1 MALKPPTTYSRA
13 VRRTLQWLV
22 KDEWID
28 RSLEATGETCYLL
41 CHAQRL
47 HESFERLPL
56 PADNPRCLVVGSW
69 GIEVPYLYELGWHDI
84 VCLCAPRHK
93 VGRRQSV
100 TRTHPNTDKEYPFTL
115 IEHDVESGRL
125 PFEAD
130 TFSLIVFWGC
140 FEHLRR
146 DPEYALYELN
156 RVSKPGAVIS
166 LVTDNAIS
174 FQATHS
180 LLRGNPM
187 PMRLHW
193 PESEGHWRLYS
204 PREIEELLRGTGWQ
218 ADLLTSIVPDPPVYW
233 RWWKRWLFKR
243 LVSNYRE
250 GFGLA
255 EPYWNAFVLAQG
267 TKVAQPSRTYPRWL
281 YKDERI
287 MQLKLRMMELVSH
300 EPAAC
305 LTA

>member
-1 MALKPPTTYSRA
+1 
-13 VRRTLQWLV
+13 
-22 KDEWID
+22 
-28 RSLEATGETCYLL
+28 
-41 CHAQRL
+41 
-47 HESFERLPL
+47 
-56 PADNPRCLVVGSW
+56 
-69 GIEVPYLYELGWHDI
+69 
-84 VCLCAPRHK
+84 
-93 VGRRQSV
+93 
-100 TRTHPNTDKEYPFTL
+100 
-115 IEHDVESGRL
+115 
-125 PFEAD
+125 
-130 TFSLIVFWGC
+130 
-140 FEHLRR
+140 
-146 DPEYALYELN
+146 
-156 RVSKPGAVIS
+156 
-166 LVTDNAIS
+166 
-174 FQATHS
+174 
-180 LLRGNPM
+180 
-187 PMRLHW
+187 MRLHW

-243 LVSNYRE
+243 LVGNYRE

-287 MQLKLRMMELVSH
+287 MKLKLRMMELVSR